1 VATGKHWEW
10 SRRVVPQ
17 VKPFLPPPLHQSEHG
32 DFKVRI
38 YPVPG
43 LDTDDRTLGDRQLS
57 FGILRTLNMKEI
69 LPQINLR
76 VDPQVSLTQSHEGRY
91 MQDSQGRQVVKLETV
106 IP

>member
-1 VATGKHWEW
+1 
-10 SRRVVPQ
+10 
-17 VKPFLPPPLHQSEHG
+17 
-32 DFKVRI
+32 
-38 YPVPG
+38 VPG